1 MANLS
6 FLRGSS
12 LNSTT
17 PIIKDGQIIFDGS
30 GYLAWD
36 MDTFSRIGDNSV
48 FNSLSL
54 TFDDS
59 GQGYT
64 QTGYINNIVLNL
76 SQSNYQIKW
85 HNNNSIILIAKFV
98 PVADIKALYT
108 SLSSTFD
115 DNQMLF
121 TLGDINNNHCPIM
134 LIAGTKSGTQRF
146 IAISSAPI
154 GTYNVTIQDDLVFT
168 QQRVFLRAK
177 NADYSNESYA
187 DAEGNVIHQSYLNKL
202 ITNDQSLN
210 SKLNFVKNGSNIIE
224 LNLDDYSKFNNGIL
238 LEHFTESYVSDN
250 NIADYE
256 AVPYWYVKSNGVV
269 IKRYDPEEVL

>member
-115 DNQMLF
+115 DN
-121 TLGDINNNHCPIM
+121 
-134 LIAGTKSGTQRF
+134 
-146 IAISSAPI
+146 
-154 GTYNVTIQDDLVFT
+154 
-168 QQRVFLRAK
+168 
-177 NADYSNESYA
+177 
-187 DAEGNVIHQSYLNKL
+187 
-202 ITNDQSLN
+202 
-210 SKLNFVKNGSNIIE
+210 
-224 LNLDDYSKFNNGIL
+224 
-238 LEHFTESYVSDN
+238 
-250 NIADYE
+250 
-256 AVPYWYVKSNGVV
+256 
-269 IKRYDPEEVL
+269 